1 MEETNIQWHLGVKPA
16 VDLELAEER
25 ASLSYFRDFSL
36 NQQALEIDLL
46 IIRRES
52 DQPIRNEIG
61 RLFKKY
67 NIIEYKSPKDELN
80 IDTLYKVGAYT
91 SLYKA
96 YGDTV
101 DERRADEITTTLI
114 RKAKPV
120 KLFHYFEEHGISLEN
135 PFKGIYYVKSGV
147 LFPTQIIVTK
157 ELNPQEHIW
166 LTALSDGMQK
176 QQLKDLLVKVESF
189 HTKLDRELADAVLG
203 VAIKANWQVAQEL
216 RGDGN
221 MCEALME
228 LMEPEIN
235 KIKENVREET
245 MQQGIKNAII
255 ALRVCGNGDI
265 EIKNAIMKVY
275 GVSDSEAES
284 YL

>member
-1 MEETNIQWHLGVKPA
+1 
-16 VDLELAEER
+16 
-25 ASLSYFRDFSL
+25 
-36 NQQALEIDLL
+36 
-46 IIRRES
+46 
-52 DQPIRNEIG
+52 
-61 RLFKKY
+61 
-67 NIIEYKSPKDELN
+67 
-80 IDTLYKVGAYT
+80 
-91 SLYKA
+91 
-96 YGDTV
+96 
-101 DERRADEITTTLI
+101 
-114 RKAKPV
+114 
-120 KLFHYFEEHGISLEN
+120 
-135 PFKGIYYVKSGV
+135 
-147 LFPTQIIVTK
+147 
-157 ELNPQEHIW
+157 
-166 LTALSDGMQK
+166 MQK

-189 HTKLDRELADAVLG
+189 YKTRQGGLQMQYLEWQSS
-203 VAIKANWQVAQEL
+203 NWQVAQEL

-284 YL
+284 